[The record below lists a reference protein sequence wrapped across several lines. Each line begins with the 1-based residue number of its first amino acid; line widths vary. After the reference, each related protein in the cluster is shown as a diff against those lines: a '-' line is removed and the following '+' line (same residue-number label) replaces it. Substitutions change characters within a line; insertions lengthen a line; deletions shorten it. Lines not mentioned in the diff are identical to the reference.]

1 MNEENNFSATLK
13 RITGSLR
20 GRILITTAAIGIIL
34 LVTSIVVHVLQIQAE
49 QDFWLRR
56 TLRREAIQAYIKAGR
71 NITSYSE
78 FDYIR
83 H

>member
-20 GRILITTAAIGIIL
+20 GRILIATTAIGIIL

-49 QDFWLRR
+49 QDYF
-56 TLRREAIQAYIKAGR
+56 
-71 NITSYSE
+71 
-78 FDYIR
+78 
-83 H
+83 

>member
-20 GRILITTAAIGIIL
+20 GRILITIAAIGIVL
-34 LVTSIVVHVLQIQAE
+34 LVTSIVVHVLQIQFE
-49 QDFWLRR
+49 QDFLVKK
-56 TLRREAIQAYIKAGR
+56 EAIQAYIKAGR
-71 NITSYSE
+71 NNISYSE

>member
-1 MNEENNFSATLK
+1 MNEENNLSATLK
-13 RITGSLR
+13 RIIASLK
-20 GRILITTAAIGIIL
+20 GRILIATAAIGIIL
-34 LVTSIVVHVLQIQAE
+34 LVTSIVVHVLQIQVE
-49 QDFWLRR
+49 QDFLFKK
-56 TLRREAIQAYIKAGR
+56 EAIQAYIKAGR

>member
-1 MNEENNFSATLK
+1 MNEENNLSAILK
-13 RITGSLR
+13 RITGSR
-20 GRILITTAAIGIIL
+20 RRILIATTAIGIIL
-34 LVTSIVVHVLQIQAE
+34 LVTAIVVHELQIQAK
-49 QDFWLRR
+49 QDFLAKKK
-56 TLRREAIQAYIKAGR
+56 AIQAYIKAGN

>member
-20 GRILITTAAIGIIL
+20 GRILITIAAIGIVL
-34 LVTSIVVHVLQIQAE
+34 LVTSIVVHVLQIQFE
-49 QDFWLRR
+49 QDFLVKK
-56 TLRREAIQAYIKAGR
+56 EAIQAYIKAGR
-71 NITSYSE
+71 NIISYSE